1 MTIKLEYQDYL
12 LSSGISIKDLKETWK
27 SYAFKFN
34 FLTEEFEEN
43 RKKYKIQENPLKVEN
58 HPIVISAN
66 VQKNIEADSNIFLDF
81 INTEFSIEGCTK
93 FASKHGMLGI
103 ENNFE
108 FKDKEGKEVKA
119 ELLYCWLWELANIKN
134 IINLVIAKQEL
145 NKDKIKILHHIDWLN
160 LQQKKIYKEKLS
172 KDEEKKFNAPERI
185 YIRYDKNYKGKAT
198 WAEIRYWSYEQ
209 KKYKLLGKN
218 NFKFEINIEPPYN
231 LQSNFKNNLAG
242 IEYSLTD
249 KQLIMLLDD
258 ILLITFNN
266 FYKKR
271 IKVEVNNQNGS
282 FSYENQTT
290 NLIGKIWDNLFNV
303 IKNNNIIK
311 HCYFCKDIFITGLN
325 NFRSDREYCSN
336 SCAVNGSRVKNIFNK
351 NKNQFEKKGYT
362 IKLSE
367 GNLPNEFRYWLL
379 DSNNKL
385 IAGLDISQN
394 DISEASQKFN
404 SKKNQLSNKIDLH
417 NSNNDQKIFYAFLI
431 NKNNEIFMYQK
442 NLDQLKKVG
451 FVVQTT
457 DLKDAYEDEK
467 IVNINQASSEAFK
480 DIQMVKDLQNDL
492 EILEFPRSFRKDIA

>member
-1 MTIKLEYQDYL
+1 MTIKLEYQDCL
-12 LSSGISIKDLKETWK
+12 LSSGISIKELKETWK

-34 FLTEEFEEN
+34 FLTQEFEEN

-58 HPIVISAN
+58 HPIIISAN
-66 VQKNIEADSNIFLDF
+66 VQKNIEADPNIFLDF
-81 INTEFSIEGCTK
+81 VNTEFSIEGCTK

-218 NFKFEINIEPPYN
+218 NFKFEINIEPPHN

-290 NLIGKIWDNLFNV
+290 NLIIYL
-303 IKNNNIIK
+303 IK
-311 HCYFCKDIFITGLN
+311 
-325 NFRSDREYCSN
+325 
-336 SCAVNGSRVKNIFNK
+336 
-351 NKNQFEKKGYT
+351 
-362 IKLSE
+362 
-367 GNLPNEFRYWLL
+367 
-379 DSNNKL
+379 
-385 IAGLDISQN
+385 
-394 DISEASQKFN
+394 
-404 SKKNQLSNKIDLH
+404 
-417 NSNNDQKIFYAFLI
+417 
-431 NKNNEIFMYQK
+431 
-442 NLDQLKKVG
+442 
-451 FVVQTT
+451 
-457 DLKDAYEDEK
+457 
-467 IVNINQASSEAFK
+467 
-480 DIQMVKDLQNDL
+480 
-492 EILEFPRSFRKDIA
+492 

>member
-1 MTIKLEYQDYL
+1 MTIKLEYQKYL
-12 LSSGISIKDLKETWK
+12 LESNISIKELKDAWK

-58 HPIVISAN
+58 HPIIVSAN
-66 VQKNIEADSNIFLDF
+66 NQKNIETESNIFLDF
-81 INTEFSIEGCTK
+81 VNTEFSIEGCTK

-119 ELLYCWLWELANIKN
+119 ELIYCWLWELANIKN
-134 IINLVIAKQEL
+134 IINLVIAKQNL
-145 NKDKIKILHHIDWLN
+145 NKDKIKILHHIDYLN
-160 LQQKKIYKEKLS
+160 LQQKKIYKEKLT
-172 KDEEKKFNAPERI
+172 KEEERKFNAPEKI

-198 WAEIRYWSYEQ
+198 WAEIRHWSYEQ

-218 NFKFEINIEPPYN
+218 NFKFEINIEPQYN
-231 LQSNFKNNLAG
+231 LESNFKNNLDG
-242 IEYSLTD
+242 IEYSFTD
-249 KQLIMLLDD
+249 KQFIMLVDD
-258 ILLITFNN
+258 ILLIIFNN

-282 FSYENQTT
+282 FNYENQAT
-290 NLIGKIWDNLFNV
+290 NLIGKIWVNLFNV

-442 NLDQLKKVG
+442 TLDQFKKVG
-451 FVVQTT
+451 FVVQTS

-467 IVNINQASSEAFK
+467 IVNINQASSQFF
-480 DIQMVKDLQNDL
+480 KDLQKDI